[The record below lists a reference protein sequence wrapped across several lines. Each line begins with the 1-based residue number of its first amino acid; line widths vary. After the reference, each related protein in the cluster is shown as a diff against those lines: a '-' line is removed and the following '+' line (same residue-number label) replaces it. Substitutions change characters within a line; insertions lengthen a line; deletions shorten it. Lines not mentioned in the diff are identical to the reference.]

1 MQKQHSRFGGNR
13 AWYTITGELDPFQV
27 SILYTVCADG
37 KVGAITPM
45 DVHAGGTDELMQ
57 GHFACGLPS
66 NCLVH
71 SNASGC
77 MDKDGFCG
85 ANASNYVFLF
95 IDKHESHFDAEA
107 QLYLEEHHAQVILL
121 RSNNSTED
129 QPLDM
134 GPNSH
139 IDAIHKDEGSKWRD
153 QRPGLPARS
162 PLSPTTTYS
171 QLPGWDRFVNDP
183 STKNIVRS
191 AFAKAKLCPVLE
203 DVSTSATERRK

>member
-1 MQKQHSRFGGNR
+1 MNLCQGILR
-13 AWYTITGELDPFQV
+13 AAYHQ
-27 SILYTVCADG
+27 A
-37 KVGAITPM
+37 
-45 DVHAGGTDELMQ
+45 
-57 GHFACGLPS
+57 

-71 SNASGC
+71 SNASGY
-77 MDKDGFCG
+77 MDKDGFKAYAENFVRHCG

-95 IDKHESHFDAEA
+95 IDAHESHFDAEA

-153 QRPGLPARS
+153 QRPGLPLTIQSYNDIFAATSLGQIFQRS
-162 PLSPTTTYS
+162 
-171 QLPGWDRFVNDP
+171 
-183 STKNIVRS
+183 
-191 AFAKAKLCPVLE
+191 
-203 DVSTSATERRK
+203 